1 MKTTSVKPTD
11 IKKKWVLF
19 DANNQTVGR
28 LASEV
33 ARVLRGKHKVDFVPH
48 LDCGDNVVIIN
59 ADKINFTG
67 RKWTQKFYYHH
78 SGYIGGIKATAARD
92 LLERKPERI
101 LEHAI
106 KGMLP
111 HNKLGR
117 KVFNNVKIY
126 AGSEH
131 PHDAQKPV
139 ASKPI
144 RLGKGE

>member
-1 MKTTSVKPTD
+1 MKTTSVTPTD

-19 DANNQTVGR
+19 DAKDQTVGR

-33 ARVLRGKHKVDFVPH
+33 ARILRGKNKVNFVPH

-59 ADKINFTG
+59 AEKVIFTG
-67 RKWTQKFYYHH
+67 RKWDQKFYYRH
-78 SGYIGGIKATAARD
+78 SSFIGGIKATSAKQQLQD
-92 LLERKPERI
+92 HPERI

-117 KVFNNVKIY
+117 KVLGNCKIY
-126 AGSEH
+126 AGTEH

-139 ASKPI
+139 VTAPV
-144 RLGKGE
+144 RLKKG